1 MENERNLYHD
11 LDSILYSR
19 EEIAAAVRALGERI
33 TADYRGKNPV
43 FICILKGASVF
54 FSDLIRQVDLPLE
67 IEFMAVSSYG
77 ASTKSSGEVRLV
89 KDLDRSILGRD
100 VIIVEDI
107 VDSGMT
113 LHFLKKLLITRGAA
127 SLRIAAL
134 MDKPARRVAPL
145 TVDYSCFQIPDAF
158 VVGYG
163 LDYNEGLP
171 QPAGR
176 WACFP
181 PASMARRTNKARAAR
196 VCIVFSLFSPK
207 PENRKHKG
215 RTPENTRIFQEIA
228 AARHGNYHLPV
239 SGGFMIYFLHSI
251 SQT

>member
-107 VDSGMT
+107 IDSGLT
-113 LHFLKKLLITRGAA
+113 LKHLRELLSARKPA
-127 SLRIAAL
+127 SIKTVCLLDKHERHDPHIAADL
-134 MDKPARRVAPL
+134 CGFR
-145 TVDYSCFQIPDAF
+145 IPDAF

-163 LDYNEGLP
+163 LDYAGYYRNLP
-171 QPAGR
+171 YIGVL
-176 WACFP
+176 
-181 PASMARRTNKARAAR
+181 KRAAY
-196 VCIVFSLFSPK
+196 
-207 PENRKHKG
+207 
-215 RTPENTRIFQEIA
+215 A
-228 AARHGNYHLPV
+228 
-239 SGGFMIYFLHSI
+239 
-251 SQT
+251 